1 MPEDVEADRVLQRL
15 FLLYANAES
24 GRTCYLV
31 TATVR
36 RKYVGLIKKEELLW
50 LSPQNVLFFSR

>member
-36 RKYVGLIKKEELLW
+36 LEKCGTH
-50 LSPQNVLFFSR
+50 